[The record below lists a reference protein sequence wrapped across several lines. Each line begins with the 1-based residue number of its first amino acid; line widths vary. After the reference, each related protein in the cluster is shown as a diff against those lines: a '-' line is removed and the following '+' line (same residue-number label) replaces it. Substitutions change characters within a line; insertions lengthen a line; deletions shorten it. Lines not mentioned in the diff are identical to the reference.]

1 MTAGKII
8 GYIAAA
14 IFIIFGALFI
24 LAAFSPD
31 GSVGYIFTGSI
42 LVLIGFGLIWFAAR
56 RTSTSAGG
64 QEGDVT
70 LNIDLPGNVNLD
82 TMKCQSCGGV
92 LTAKNISMVAG
103 APMVACPFCETSYQ
117 ITEEPKW

>member
-1 MTAGKII
+1 MSAGKII
-8 GYIAAA
+8 SYIAAA

-31 GSVGYIFTGSI
+31 GSVGYIFTGLI
-42 LVLIGFGLIWFAAR
+42 LVLIGFGLIWFAGR
-56 RTSTSAGG
+56 RLSAASGN
-64 QEGDVT
+64 QDGDVT
-70 LNIDLPGNVNLD
+70 LNIDLPGDINLD

-92 LTAKNISMVAG
+92 LTANDISMAAG
-103 APMVACPFCETSYQ
+103 APVVTCPFCETNYQ

>member
-8 GYIAAA
+8 GYISAA

-31 GSVGYIFTGSI
+31 GSVGTIFSGSI
-42 LVLIGFGLIWFAAR
+42 LVLIGFGFVWFASR
-56 RTSTSAGG
+56 KTSASAGG
-64 QEGDVT
+64 QEGAVT
-70 LNIDLPGNVNLD
+70 LNIDLPGEVNLD
-82 TMKCQSCGGV
+82 SMKCQSCGGV
-92 LTAKNISMVAG
+92 LTANDISMVAG
-103 APMVACPFCETSYQ
+103 APMVTCPFCKTNYQ